1 MFNAGMFNAGFVSVR
16 TKAAC
21 VAPPA
26 RVWVSCCEWFAFAY
40 QGLGRMFVS
49 MIIVFREVMEAGLIV
64 GIVLAATE
72 GVRGRGRWIAGG
84 IAAGAVGAALVAAF
98 AAVLFNTFEGAGQE
112 VFTAT
117 ILIFAVAM
125 LTWHVG
131 WMSHHGREMAAEM
144 REVGQA
150 VRLGHRSLAALA
162 IVVAV
167 AVLREGSEVALF
179 LFGIA
184 AASNAAPLSL
194 ALGGVAGLVLASLI
208 SWGLYRGLVAIPL
221 RHLFSVTNGLIALLA
236 AGMAGQA
243 VAVLHGADIL
253 PGWGEQLWDTSFI
266 LADDSFLGRSLH
278 ALIGYSARPSGIQ
291 LAAWLGTLAMLVTLS
306 RVIGRPKSRPLAV
319 AAALLAGLV
328 AGGAPAHAED
338 VIQLEFR
345 QHRFVPDHLVVP
357 ANVKFKVMVKNND
370 DTADEFESVDLNR
383 EKLVA
388 PGQTITVFLGPLSPG
403 DYKFFGDFHQDTA
416 QGIMTAK

>member
-1 MFNAGMFNAGFVSVR
+1 
-16 TKAAC
+16 
-21 VAPPA
+21 
-26 RVWVSCCEWFAFAY
+26 
-40 QGLGRMFVS
+40 MFVS

-72 GVRGRGRWIAGG
+72 GVRGRGRWVAGG
-84 IAAGAVGAALVAAF
+84 VAAGALGAALVASF

-117 ILIFAVAM
+117 ILFFAVVM

-131 WMSHHGREMAAEM
+131 WMSRHGREMAAEM

-150 VRLGHRSLAALA
+150 VRLGTRSLAALA

-184 AASNAAPLSL
+184 AASNTAPLSL
-194 ALGGVAGLVLASLI
+194 ALGGVAGLVMASI
-208 SWGLYRGLVAIPL
+208 VSWLLYRGLVAIPL
-221 RHLFSVTNGLIALLA
+221 RHLFAVTNGLIALLA

-243 VAVLHGADIL
+243 VAVLHAADIL
-253 PGWGEQLWDTSFI
+253 PAWGEQLWDTSFI

-278 ALIGYSARPSGIQ
+278 ALVGYSARPSGIQ
-291 LAAWLGTLAMLVTLS
+291 LAAWLGTLVMLATLS
-306 RVIGRPKSRPLAV
+306 RVIGRPRARPLAV
-319 AAALLAGLV
+319 AAVLAGLV
-328 AGGAPAHAED
+328 ASVAPARAQD
-338 VIQLEFR
+338 VVVQLDFR

-416 QGIMTAK
+416 QGVITAK